1 MSQVTE
7 AASQVQQSGAVLGGR
22 IARVNLLP
30 PEIETARRLR
40 RTQAGLGVGL
50 VVVAACLG
58 GVYAMQVHAKN
69 QAAEDLAVQK
79 AETVRLQKEQ
89 AKYADIPRTM
99 AAIDAAETARSTA
112 MANDV
117 EWFRQLNN
125 FSLTIP
131 SNVWLTNLTMGLAP
145 TTAAATTATTATT
158 TTAPAATPAPV
169 NVGTLSVQGVAL
181 NHPDVATW
189 LDVLARQPGMSD
201 AYFSNATK
209 AKIGK
214 KDVVDFTSTA
224 IVTSDALSHRYDGKE
239 G

>member
-1 MSQVTE
+1 
-7 AASQVQQSGAVLGGR
+7 
-22 IARVNLLP
+22 
-30 PEIETARRLR
+30 
-40 RTQAGLGVGL
+40 
-50 VVVAACLG
+50 
-58 GVYAMQVHAKN
+58 
-69 QAAEDLAVQK
+69 
-79 AETVRLQKEQ
+79 
-89 AKYADIPRTM
+89 
-99 AAIDAAETARSTA
+99 

-131 SNVWLTNLTMGLAP
+131 SNVWMTGLTMGLAP
-145 TTAAATTATTATT
+145 ATAASPSATATT
-158 TTAPAATPAPV
+158 TPAAPTPA

-201 AYFSNATK
+201 AYFSNSTK

-214 KDVVDFTSTA
+214 KDVVNFTSTA
-224 IVTSDALSHRYDGKE
+224 TVTSVALSHRYDGKD

>member
-7 AASQVQQSGAVLGGR
+7 AASQVRSAGAITGNR
-22 IARVNLLP
+22 MARVNLLP
-30 PEIETARRLR
+30 PEIEAARRLR
-40 RTQAGLGVGL
+40 RTQAGLAVGL
-50 VVVAACLG
+50 VVTAACLG
-58 GVYAMQVHAKN
+58 GVYAMQVHVKN

-79 AETVRLQKEQ
+79 AQTVRLQQEQ

-145 TTAAATTATTATT
+145 TTAAAPATATSTASS
-158 TTAPAATPAPV
+158 PAAGVPA
-169 NVGTLSVQGVAL
+169 NVGVLSVQGVAL

-201 AYFSNATK
+201 AYFSNSTK

-214 KDVVDFTSTA
+214 KDVVNFTSTA
-224 IVTSDALSHRYDGKE
+224 TVTSDALSHRYDGKE

>member
-7 AASQVQQSGAVLGGR
+7 AASQVEQTAATTLGGR

-30 PEIETARRLR
+30 PEIESARRLK
-40 RTQAGLGVGL
+40 RTQAGLALGL

-58 GVYAMQVHAKN
+58 GVYTLQVHAKN

-89 AKYADIPRTM
+89 AKYADIPRTL
-99 AAIDAAETARSTA
+99 AAIDAAESARSTA

-131 SNVWLTNLTMGLAP
+131 SNVWLTNLTMGLAS
-145 TTAAATTATTATT
+145 TTSTAPTATT
-158 TTAPAATPAPV
+158 TATPSATPAST
-169 NVGTLSVQGVAL
+169 NVGTLTVTGVAL
-181 NHPDVATW
+181 DHPDVATW
-189 LDVLARQPGMSD
+189 LDVLARQPGMSN
-201 AYFSNATK
+201 AYFSNSTK

-214 KDVVDFTSTA
+214 KVVVNFSSTA
-224 IVTSDALSHRYDGKE
+224 TVTSDALSHRYDGKD